1 LKAAMPQQKN
11 FITMPAQHQN
21 KQPGIE
27 SLMNPLPQFEDPNYK
42 GSEKLKGK
50 NVLITGGDSGI
61 GRAVSIAFAKEG
73 ANVAIAYL
81 DEEEDA
87 NETKQYVEKEGVK
100 CVLLPGDLSD
110 EQHCKDVVQE
120 TVQQLGSLQVLV
132 NNVAQQYPQQGL
144 EYITA
149 EQLEKTFRINIFSY
163 FHVAKAALSHLKKGD
178 VIINTASIVAYEGNE
193 TLIDYSA
200 TKGAI
205 VAFTRSLSQ
214 SLVQK
219 GIRVNGV
226 APGPIW
232 TPLIP
237 SSFDEKKVSQFGSN
251 VPMQRPGQPYELA
264 PAYVYLASGDS
275 SYVTGQ
281 MIHVNGGV
289 IVNG

>member
-1 LKAAMPQQKN
+1 M
-11 FITMPAQHQN
+11 
-21 KQPGIE
+21 
-27 SLMNPLPQFEDPNYK
+27 
-42 GSEKLKGK
+42 
-50 NVLITGGDSGI
+50 
-61 GRAVSIAFAKEG
+61 
-73 ANVAIAYL
+73 
-81 DEEEDA
+81 
-87 NETKQYVEKEGVK
+87 
-100 CVLLPGDLSD
+100 
-110 EQHCKDVVQE
+110 
-120 TVQQLGSLQVLV
+120 

-163 FHVAKAALSHLKKGD
+163 FHVTKAALSHLKQGD

-264 PAYVYLASGDS
+264 PAYVYLASSDS
-275 SYVTGQ
+275 AYVTGQ
-281 MIHVNGGV
+281 MMHVNGGV

>member
-1 LKAAMPQQKN
+1 MTQQKK
-11 FITMPAQHQN
+11 FLTLPPQHQN
-21 KQPGIE
+21 RQPGIE
-27 SLMNPLPQFEDPNYK
+27 AVMNPLPEYEDLNYR

-73 ANVAIAYL
+73 AHIAIAYL
-81 DEEEDA
+81 DELEDA
-87 NETKQYVEKEGVK
+87 NETKRLVEKQGVK
-100 CVLLPGDLSD
+100 CILLPGDLSS
-110 EQHCKDVVQE
+110 EQHCQHIVKE
-120 TVQQLGSLQVLV
+120 AASKLGGLNILV
-132 NNVAQQYPQQGL
+132 NNVAQQYPQQSL

-149 EQLEKTFRINIFSY
+149 QQLEKTFRINIFSY
-163 FHVAKAALSHLKKGD
+163 FHVTKAALAHLKEGD
-178 VIINTASIVAYEGNE
+178 AIINTASIVAYEGNE
-193 TLIDYSA
+193 QLIDYSA

-205 VAFTRSLSQ
+205 VAFTRSLAK

-237 SSFDEKKVSQFGSN
+237 SSFDKKKVSEFGSD
-251 VPMQRPGQPYELA
+251 VPMKRPGQPYELA

-275 SYVTGQ
+275 TYVSGQ